1 MKLASIKNFILID
14 NCYPLEDED
23 EADNVI
29 VFGKVD
35 ENTFS
40 VEYRYPL
47 SLFQAF
53 GIVMSE
59 FDFKINCE

>member
-14 NCYPLEDED
+14 NSYSLEDED

-59 FDFKINCE
+59 FDFKINC

>member
-1 MKLASIKNFILID
+1 MASIKNFILID
-14 NCYPLEDED
+14 NEYDIDDEQD
-23 EADNVI
+23 GENVI

-35 ENTFS
+35 ETTFS
-40 VEYRYPL
+40 LQYRYPL

-59 FDFKINCE
+59 FDFKLSC